1 MRDEKSDQVIELPDI
16 FAEMAVYSNYPDVKD
31 NALEAVET
39 IREADK
45 SNRGR
50 FYQENSEEVQQLVMF
65 FLWNSLLIEEGL
77 VTLTETHLIGT
88 GNMTPQLKEYLR
100 GNNFTYEHHRELLH
114 KAEIIGDGL
123 NGEIKRIRRVR
134 NDVVHNPKRLV
145 AFDVEVL
152 DIPNLDSEIE
162 RADDTLKKLFDV

>member
-1 MRDEKSDQVIELPDI
+1 MGSEESDQVIELPDI
-16 FAEMAVYSNYPDVKD
+16 FAEMAVHSNYPDIKD
-31 NALEAVET
+31 NAVDAVET

-45 SNRGR
+45 SNRAR
-50 FYQENSEEVQQLVMF
+50 FYQENSQEVQRLVMF

-77 VTLTETHLIGT
+77 VTLTETRVIGT
-88 GNMTPQLKEYLR
+88 ENMTPRLKEYLR
-100 GNNFTYEHHRELLH
+100 SNNFTYEHHRELLH

-123 NGEIKRIRRVR
+123 NGEIKRVRRVR

-152 DIPNLDSEIE
+152 DIPNLDSEIK
-162 RADDTLKKLFDV
+162 RADDTLKKLFNV